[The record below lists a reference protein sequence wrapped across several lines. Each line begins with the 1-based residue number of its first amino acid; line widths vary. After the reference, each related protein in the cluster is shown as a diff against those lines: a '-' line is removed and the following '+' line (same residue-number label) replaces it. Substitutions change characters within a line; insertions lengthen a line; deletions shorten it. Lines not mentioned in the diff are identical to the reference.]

1 MSVKKAEKV
10 GSGLRLGGE
19 IGLAA
24 AALAGTG
31 GAATPA
37 VAGTS
42 GGRAVLS
49 GLSRLKNLFKP
60 KTKLKPKPKP
70 KPKTKKSQLL
80 LIKRK
85 VKTQNLVMH
94 SKK

>member
-1 MSVKKAEKV
+1 
-10 GSGLRLGGE
+10 GE
-19 IGLAA
+19 VGLAA

-60 KTKLKPKPKP
+60 KLNRNLEL
-70 KPKTKKSQLL
+70 KSQLL